1 LEFLDEFDFF
11 KNFCKKSTEYFFFF
25 LTDYEGLRWGAY
37 ATKLADDPISHSS
50 VNRYDPLT

>member
-11 KNFCKKSTEYFFFF
+11 KNFCKKSTEYFFFI
-25 LTDYEGLRWGAY
+25 LTDYEGLRWEAY